1 MGSNFLVTKHLTLRN
16 PGNIVM
22 EGVPPGLVVGKLI
35 FKLDDRTA
43 GRSAKEV
50 VNCWK

>member
-1 MGSNFLVTKHLTLRN
+1 
-16 PGNIVM
+16 M

-35 FKLDDRTA
+35 FKLDDRTV

-50 VNCWK
+50 VNCRK